1 MTRGTFG
8 SHSFIPFIA
17 SQFITDFGRF
27 GQHAHDPAPVLA
39 KAGSSLLGGGASS
52 SSSAAGH
59 AVQYSWYNR
68 GDAD

>member
-1 MTRGTFG
+1 MTRDTFG

-17 SQFITDFGRF
+17 SQFIIDFGRF
-27 GQHAHDPAPVLA
+27 GQNTHDPTPVLT
-39 KAGSSLLGGGASS
+39 KAGSLGEGSS
-52 SSSAAGH
+52 SFSAGH

>member
-1 MTRGTFG
+1 MNRGTFG

-27 GQHAHDPAPVLA
+27 GKHRHDPAPVLT
-39 KAGSSLLGGGASS
+39 KARSLGGGSS
-52 SSSAAGH
+52 SSSCSAGH

>member
-27 GQHAHDPAPVLA
+27 GQQRHDPTPVFT
-39 KAGSSLLGGGASS
+39 KSGPFGGGSSSS